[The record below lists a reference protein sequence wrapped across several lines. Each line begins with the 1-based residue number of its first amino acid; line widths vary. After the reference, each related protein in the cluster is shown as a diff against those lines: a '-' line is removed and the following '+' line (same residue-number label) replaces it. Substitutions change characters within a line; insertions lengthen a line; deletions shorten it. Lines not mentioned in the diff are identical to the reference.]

1 MDFHLSSTFSN
12 LCDLYVGKIDPRRRW
27 FTFLFLDY
35 AQMAI
40 TILRT
45 YYNFCKPYK
54 VGNDKKTH
62 AQFLGIADKVY
73 SWDDIIYKR

>member
-1 MDFHLSSTFSN
+1 
-12 LCDLYVGKIDPRRRW
+12 
-27 FTFLFLDY
+27 
-35 AQMAI
+35 MAI
-40 TILRT
+40 AILRT